1 MSDKRDY
8 YEVLGVAKDASDSDL
23 KNAFRRLARK
33 YHPDRSDEPDA
44 DSKFKEAQEAYAV
57 LSDSQK
63 RSQYDRYG
71 HDGPQGFGGFGG
83 GGFNINIEDLFGGD
97 IFSSFFGGGSSRS
110 QRRNRGKDIL
120 MRHAVDLSSLIEDSE
135 EEVEVDLPVAC
146 KPCSGTGAENGEQ
159 MTCNQCNGQGRVRQ
173 IIRQGP
179 FQQQVVTDCDKC
191 AGRGKIS
198 KSRCNDCSGRGRIT
212 ENRKLRF
219 TVPAGAETGTRLRMK
234 GRGEPSPNGGG
245 ESGDL
250 FIEIEVIEHPWF
262 ERNSTDLIMS
272 LPVGYSDLVLGR
284 TITIEHIDGAPLDI
298 KVPKNSNSGDTVE
311 IKRRGLPSMR
321 GKYRGDVIVLLKLF
335 MPKKVNKLVKKQ
347 LEDMRDTTSPSDFMS
362 AIREDAKSRRR

>member
-1 MSDKRDY
+1 MSGKRDY
-8 YEVLGVAKDASDSDL
+8 YEVLGVSKDASDAEL
-23 KNAFRRLARK
+23 KNSFRRLARK

-63 RSQYDRYG
+63 RSQYDRFG

-97 IFSSFFGGGSSRS
+97 IFSSFFGGGSRS

-120 MRHAVDLSSLIEDSE
+120 MRHAVDLSSLIEEQE

-146 KPCSGTGAENGEQ
+146 KPCAGTGAENGEQ

-173 IIRQGP
+173 VIRQGP
-179 FQQQVVTDCDKC
+179 FQQQVIADCDKC
-191 AGRGKIS
+191 AGKGKIS
-198 KSRCNDCSGRGRIT
+198 KSRCKECSGKGKVT
-212 ENRKLRF
+212 EKRKLRF
-219 TVPAGAETGTRLRMK
+219 TIPAG
-234 GRGEPSPNGGG
+234 GEG

-262 ERNSTDLIMS
+262 ERNNTDLIMS
-272 LPVGYSDLVLGR
+272 LPIGYSDLVLGK

-298 KVPKNSNSGDTVE
+298 KIPKNSNSGDTIE

-321 GKYRGDVIVLLKLF
+321 GRYRGDVIILLKLF
-335 MPKKVNKLVKKQ
+335 MPKKVSKLVKKQ
-347 LEDMRDTTSPSDFMS
+347 LEDMRDNISPDDFMS